1 MATTDGFGAQR
12 VRLESLDADRADLYG
27 GPNVIM
33 PPKHLMATVRDRDFS
48 STTDMAIQQIEDEVV
63 SSEEESSQVETP
75 LSPPPVVTSDDF
87 ALAFDIDG
95 VFVRGGEAIPEAIEA
110 MKYINGENPYGIKV

>member
-12 VRLESLDADRADLYG
+12 ARLDADRADLYG
-27 GPNVIM
+27 GPNVII
-33 PPKHLMATVRDRDFS
+33 PPKHLMASVRDRDFPS
-48 STTDMAIQQIEDEVV
+48 ATDMASQNIEEDVL
-63 SSEEESSQVETP
+63 SSEEEYSQVNTP
-75 LSPPPVVTSDDF
+75 LSTPPVVTSDDF

-95 VFVRGGEAIPEAIEA
+95 VFIRGGQAIPEAIEA

>member
-12 VRLESLDADRADLYG
+12 LHHDRAELYG
-27 GPNVIM
+27 GPNVVI
-33 PPKHLMATVRDRDFS
+33 PPSHLMASPPPNLSS
-48 STTDMAIQQIEDEVV
+48 STMSTQLEEDVV
-63 SSEEESSQVETP
+63 SSGEESPQVDTP
-75 LSPPPVVTSDDF
+75 ASTPPVVTSDDF

-95 VFVRGGEAIPEAIEA
+95 VFIKGGEPIPEALEA

>member
-12 VRLESLDADRADLYG
+12 ARLNVDRADLFG

-33 PPKHLMATVRDRDFS
+33 PPKHLMASVRDRDFAPS
-48 STTDMAIQQIEDEVV
+48 PDMESQHVEEEVL
-63 SSEEESSQVETP
+63 SSEEESSQVSTP
-75 LSPPPVVTSDDF
+75 LSSPPVVTSDDF

-95 VFVRGGEAIPEAIEA
+95 VFVRGGEAIPEAIQA

>member
-12 VRLESLDADRADLYG
+12 ARLGADRADLYG

-33 PPKHLMATVRDRDFS
+33 PPKHLMASVRDRDFPS
-48 STTDMAIQQIEDEVV
+48 SSDMASQHIEEEVL
-63 SSEEESSQVETP
+63 SSEEESSQVTTP
-75 LSPPPVVTSDDF
+75 LSTPPVVTSDDF

-95 VFVRGGEAIPEAIEA
+95 VFIRGGEAIPEAIDA